1 MPLRLHLT
9 VVRSRPLF
17 RLGLRRFCC
26 HDACTSWCFAL
37 VRCFACAANGEP
49 TALLLPKFPPL
60 RKECGASTAAALPA
74 SKLCIHSF
82 WRFSPDLIFEPA
94 VALPGAY
101 FHHSTHC
108 ENALAALF
116 AGVVYPLHPL
126 AGIHSARLL
135 LSSGD
140 AISYTS
146 NRRTQSTLN
155 DLNCLA
161 MFLCSTASLL
171 YPCRGGPRQPL
182 DRQL

>member
-1 MPLRLHLT
+1 MMRVLPDASLLYVVLRVLQT
-9 VVRSRPLF
+9 VNQPPY
-17 RLGLRRFCC
+17 FCLNFLC
-26 HDACTSWCFAL
+26 S
-37 VRCFACAANGEP
+37 GE
-49 TALLLPKFPPL
+49 KMG
-60 RKECGASTAAALPA
+60 RIHGGALPA

-116 AGVVYPLHPL
+116 AGVVYSLDPL

-135 LSSGD
+135 HSSGD
-140 AISYTS
+140 AISYMS